1 MNKEKFMLDLEKK
14 LKKIPKEEKE
24 NALDYYQEYFDEAG
38 EENEEKILKELG
50 SPSKIASEIMAN
62 FIVKE
67 ATTRKEEDLKH
78 SISTVW
84 LVVLTILASPI
95 ALPIALTIIALIFV
109 AWITIISFWMT
120 GLALLIIGVTYSI
133 LSIFVV
139 FQDVSLA
146 SFILGCGLLGL
157 GMRSC
162 NYNRI

>member
-50 SPSKIASEIMAN
+50 SPSKIASEIIAN

-67 ATTRKEEDLKH
+67 AATRKEEDLKH
-78 SISTVW
+78 SISIVW

-95 ALPIALTIIALIFV
+95 ALPIALTIIMLILS
-109 AWITIISFWMT
+109 AWITIISFLIT
-120 GLALLIIGVTYSI
+120 GVALFIIGAIYSI
-133 LSIFVV
+133 LSIFVL
-139 FQDVSLA
+139 FQDASLA
-146 SFILGCGLLGL
+146 IFILGYGLLGL
-157 GMRSC
+157 GIRNC